1 MIEALLGHVIG
12 GKINDVDT
20 AQTPPSAGFR
30 GYRRVL
36 VQDSTIV
43 KLPTWL
49 FPRFS
54 GVSNQTSSVCNAR
67 IQAVFDL
74 ISARL
79 LDFSIDSYTRNDI
92 AAAPELVLREGDL
105 ALRDRGYL
113 SAAEIQRHLE
123 AGADFIYRH
132 KSGSIYLDASTGEP
146 LDLADLLERH
156 GSLDLD
162 VLLNNPERTRVRLI
176 AQTVDEE
183 TANNRRR
190 RARKEVKGHNPSK
203 EVLHLMGWTIF
214 LTSIPREKAGFADIL
229 GIYGLRW
236 RIETIF
242 KSWKSHLNFAT
253 LHRVSEI
260 QLLVMLKARLLVISA
275 LTNMYSLLERVVHDA
290 RGRRISQMKLM
301 GYIAGH
307 MDRCVR
313 ILSFPTA
320 SDEERRNL
328 VEALVRHCCY
338 DLRRKRHNF
347 SEIMSSL
354 A

>member
-1 MIEALLGHVIG
+1 MDALLGHVIG
-12 GKINDVDT
+12 GKVNGLDT
-20 AQTPPSAGFR
+20 AETPPSAGFR

-92 AAAPELVLREGDL
+92 AAAPELALREGDL
-105 ALRDRGYL
+105 VLRDRGYL

-146 LDLADLLERH
+146 LDLAALLERH

-176 AQTVDEE
+176 AQPVDEE

-229 GIYGLRW
+229 SIYGLR
-236 RIETIF
+236 
-242 KSWKSHLNFAT
+242 
-253 LHRVSEI
+253 
-260 QLLVMLKARLLVISA
+260 
-275 LTNMYSLLERVVHDA
+275 
-290 RGRRISQMKLM
+290 
-301 GYIAGH
+301 
-307 MDRCVR
+307 
-313 ILSFPTA
+313 
-320 SDEERRNL
+320 
-328 VEALVRHCCY
+328 
-338 DLRRKRHNF
+338 
-347 SEIMSSL
+347 
-354 A
+354 